1 MCDIWSLWINFFFM
15 SLINGLFIMEGNHAS
30 FYKVHRL
37 DKNANYKFSAIFV
50 YSKGNVP
57 NCTFVLPRSPST
69 TVDNPLSH
77 PSTTV
82 DKLPPP
88 HTSTTVDNP
97 HPTPQQ
103 LLITPTTPQQML
115 IRDCFISSKM
125 NNREFGFFLSILR
138 LYMSFLFLYMILL
151 IYWLI

>member
-1 MCDIWSLWINFFFM
+1 
-15 SLINGLFIMEGNHAS
+15 MEGNHAS
-30 FYKVHRL
+30 FYEVHML

-82 DKLPPP
+82 DNPP
-88 HTSTTVDNP
+88 
-97 HPTPQQ
+97 PTPQQ
-103 LLITPTTPQQML
+103 LLITPPHPSTTGDNPHHSSTTVDKGL
-115 IRDCFISSKM
+115 LCFI
-125 NNREFGFFLSILR
+125 
-138 LYMSFLFLYMILL
+138 
-151 IYWLI
+151 

>member
-1 MCDIWSLWINFFFM
+1 MVYLLWRVIMHRFTKFICWTKMQIINSVRFLCIVKVM
-15 SLINGLFIMEGNHAS
+15 YRIVHLCYPAPPQQLLITPYPTPQQLLINS
-30 FYKVHRL
+30 
-37 DKNANYKFSAIFV
+37 
-50 YSKGNVP
+50 
-57 NCTFVLPRSPST
+57 
-69 TVDNPLSH
+69 
-77 PSTTV
+77 
-82 DKLPPP
+82 PPP